1 MNKLFSALLAA
12 LIVASCAP
20 KKDVYLFASFLE
32 PSVNGMNYLYS
43 LDGYHWEP
51 LGDVWM
57 MPEIGNDH
65 TYINRYSGR
74 EETPKY
80 MPVRVLR
87 DPSILEG
94 PDGTFHLVWTTQW
107 GGSRGFGYASS
118 KDLIH
123 WSEQREIPVMADS
136 LTNNV
141 WAPELFY
148 DDVKKEF
155 YVIWSSQI
163 PPSRYTELDRL
174 GTNACHRPYY
184 TKTKDFVNWTP
195 AKPFYDCG
203 YNSIDGFLVKKGRND
218 YVFVLKDNRKPGF
231 SNCFAVFSDSPEG
244 PFTDP
249 TEPFSPEYSEGP
261 CVIKVGDEWLIY
273 YDVYR
278 QVRYGAVSTKDFKTF
293 TPIDDKISIP
303 RGYKHG
309 TMIAITRKQ
318 LKALQDAAAV
328 QPPHVPI
335 VPPEN

>member
-1 MNKLFSALLAA
+1 MNKLIPALLAA
-12 LIVASCAP
+12 LMLASCAP
-20 KKDVYLFASFLE
+20 KKDVYLFTSFLE

-43 LDGYHWEP
+43 LDGYKWEP

-57 MPEIGNDH
+57 MPEIGNDKP
-65 TYINRYSGR
+65 YINRYNGM
-74 EETPKY
+74 EQVPKY

-87 DPSILEG
+87 DPSILQG

-107 GGSRGFGYASS
+107 SGSRGFGYASS

-163 PPSRYTELDRL
+163 PPSRYTDLDRL

-195 AKPFYDCG
+195 AQPFYDCG

-218 YVFVLKDNRKPGF
+218 YVFIVKDNRKPGF
-231 SNCFAVFSDSPEG
+231 SNCFAVFGDSPEG

-278 QVRYGAVSTKDFKTF
+278 EVRYGAVSTRDFKTF

-318 LKALQDAAAV
+318 LKKLQEAAAV
-328 QPPHVPI
+328 QPKHVPI